1 MNDTYSDFVRKLM
14 ADTGNNTLDMVHAA
28 LGIAGE
34 SGEIVDI
41 VKKRFAY
48 GKTID
53 QEHLI
58 EEIGDLLF
66 YVQAL
71 CNFIGVPPEIIVKRN
86 MEKLSARFPQGVFS
100 ADQAIA
106 RADKHDT
113 K

>member
-1 MNDTYSDFVRKLM
+1 MNDEYSDFVRGLM
-14 ADTGNNTLDMVHAA
+14 ADKGDRTLNLVHAA

-34 SGEIVDI
+34 SGEVVDI
-41 VKKRFAY
+41 IKKNFAY

-53 QEHLI
+53 RDHLV

-71 CNFIGVPPEIIVKRN
+71 CNFIGEPPELIAKKN
-86 MEKLSARFPQGVFS
+86 MVKLSARFHKGTFS
-100 ADQAIA
+100 AEQAIA
-106 RADKHDT
+106 QADKNDA